1 MNPWLESAGGMGL
14 FLLTFLSEDSATLT
28 GATLASLGKLG
39 WGTAFLSC
47 FLGIWLGDLGLFLL
61 ARNFG
66 RPLLDRLWLG
76 KSATAQKVEQS
87 EAWFARFGLWALVLC
102 RVVPGSRLPTFVTA
116 GLLRMP
122 MGKFAAITGPL
133 ALLWVGLVFL
143 LVRQFGAAVG
153 MFAGSSQGALAGTVV
168 AITFAL
174 LLLSAGHWLPALRRR
189 LRAPTVQRWVQ
200 WEFWPSWL
208 FYLPVGANYLR
219 LAIKYRGFNVPT
231 CANPG
236 MFTGGLIGESKFATL
251 RDLERTSPEWTAK
264 SFLLDERG
272 ERVGELNALV
282 ASGRLAFPLVLK
294 PDVAQRGSG
303 FKIARSTADAAAYFA
318 AVDVP
323 VVAQE
328 YIRGPHELGIFYYRF
343 PHERAGRIFAITE
356 KIFPV
361 VFGDGR
367 RTVEELILA
376 DARAALLADVYLAR
390 FARQRDRVPAFGE
403 ALRLVEAGN
412 HAQGCIFLDGMHL
425 WSVELEARIDEISQ
439 GLPDFY
445 IGRYD
450 VRFEFVEALQG
461 GHGFSI
467 LELNGAASEAT
478 SAYDT
483 RKSLTDAYRLLF
495 QQWELVFAIG
505 AANRRAGHRA
515 DSLETLWSELRRY
528 KRRSVCH
535 PIAD

>member
-1 MNPWLESAGGMGL
+1 
-14 FLLTFLSEDSATLT
+14 
-28 GATLASLGKLG
+28 
-39 WGTAFLSC
+39 
-47 FLGIWLGDLGLFLL
+47 
-61 ARNFG
+61 
-66 RPLLDRLWLG
+66 
-76 KSATAQKVEQS
+76 
-87 EAWFARFGLWALVLC
+87 
-102 RVVPGSRLPTFVTA
+102 
-116 GLLRMP
+116 
-122 MGKFAAITGPL
+122 
-133 ALLWVGLVFL
+133 
-143 LVRQFGAAVG
+143 
-153 MFAGSSQGALAGTVV
+153 
-168 AITFAL
+168 
-174 LLLSAGHWLPALRRR
+174 
-189 LRAPTVQRWVQ
+189 
-200 WEFWPSWL
+200 
-208 FYLPVGANYLR
+208 
-219 LAIKYRGFNVPT
+219 
-231 CANPG
+231 
-236 MFTGGLIGESKFATL
+236 
-251 RDLERTSPEWTAK
+251 
-264 SFLLDERG
+264 
-272 ERVGELNALV
+272 LNALV